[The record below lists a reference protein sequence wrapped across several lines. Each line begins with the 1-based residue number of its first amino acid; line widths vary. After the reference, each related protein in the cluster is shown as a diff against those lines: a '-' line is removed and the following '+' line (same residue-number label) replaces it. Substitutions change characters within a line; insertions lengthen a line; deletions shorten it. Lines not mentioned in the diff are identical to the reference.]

1 MTFKIT
7 PNLARTL
14 ITQQFPDFSHLDIQP
29 VKLQGQDNR
38 TFRLGNDN
46 LIRMPT
52 AESYALKVPTE
63 QKLLPIPEPKKMGV
77 PSTILF
83 ISQSTNG

>member
-1 MTFKIT
+1 MLEIT
-7 PNLARTL
+7 SDHAKRL
-14 ITQQFPDFSHLDIQP
+14 IYQQFPEFSHIDIQP
-29 VKLQGQDNR
+29 VKLQGHDNR